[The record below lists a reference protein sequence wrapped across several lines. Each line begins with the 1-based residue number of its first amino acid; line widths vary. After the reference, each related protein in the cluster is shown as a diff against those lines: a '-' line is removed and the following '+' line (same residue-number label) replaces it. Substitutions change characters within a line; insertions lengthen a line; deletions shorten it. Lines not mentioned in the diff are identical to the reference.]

1 MSEFFLE
8 LFSEEIPARMQS
20 DAAKHIRDFMTDAL
34 IKNKLGF
41 DEVFSFVASR
51 RLGICIKGL
60 PEAQA
65 DLVEERKGPSVTAA
79 QQALDGFLRSVSMTK
94 DQLQIRKT
102 PKGDFYFA
110 SISRKGRST
119 ADVLQETVEALLH
132 SFPWPKS
139 MRWAGHKEYWV
150 RPLHAIVCLFDGN
163 VIPVEFAGVKSG
175 KTTYGH
181 RFLAPQAVEVDCFAD
196 YQEKMRK
203 AFVLIDPQ
211 ERKKIICERA
221 RELAQEAG
229 YRLLEDEAFL
239 QMRQDVLAKLQRI
252 QNTSLAEVLLWAKEW
267 EIYQNDFRFLD
278 VIALWYRDLL
288 FAKRL
293 HDDTLL
299 IQQDLQ
305 AALYAH
311 ATEDAAVLAHKAIAV
326 QQARTRLT
334 QNANFRLTIEVLLM
348 ELKGE

>member
-1 MSEFFLE
+1 MNFLIQKNSFCKSCHAYDAGAHPDLILVRPEKKSLGVEEIRTKIIDDVAIKPYRYSYKIYIIEQADTMTPAAQNALLKTLEEPPSYAVFLLLAKQQAAFLE
-8 LFSEEIPARMQS
+8 TVLSRCISLHLHPLPAQ
-20 DAAKHIRDFMTDAL
+20 I
-34 IKNKLGF
+34 
-41 DEVFSFVASR
+41 VASY
-51 RLGICIKGL
+51 LQEKKSL
-60 PEAQA
+60 SSEQAASYAAYAQ
-65 DLVEERKGPSVTAA
+65 GSIG
-79 QQALDGFLRSVSMTK
+79 QALT
-94 DQLQIRKT
+94 
-102 PKGDFYFA
+102 
-110 SISRKGRST
+110 
-119 ADVLQETVEALLH
+119 
-132 SFPWPKS
+132 
-139 MRWAGHKEYWV
+139 
-150 RPLHAIVCLFDGN
+150 
-163 VIPVEFAGVKSG
+163 
-175 KTTYGH
+175 
-181 RFLAPQAVEVDCFAD
+181 
-196 YQEKMRK
+196 
-203 AFVLIDPQ
+203 
-211 ERKKIICERA
+211 
-221 RELAQEAG
+221 
-229 YRLLEDEAFL
+229 LLEDEAFL

-326 QQARTRLT
+326 QQARTQLT

>member
-1 MSEFFLE
+1 MYQFSNIYGNALLVHHLQHAIQQKRISHAYLLLGDDGSGKKLLAHTFAQTLFCEQGGTEPCGICKSCHAYDAGAHPDLILVRPEKKSLGVEEIRTKIIDDVAIKPYRYSYKIYIIEQADTMTPAAQNALLKTLEEPPSYAVFLLLAKQQAAFLE
-8 LFSEEIPARMQS
+8 TVLSRCISLHLHPLPAQ
-20 DAAKHIRDFMTDAL
+20 I
-34 IKNKLGF
+34 
-41 DEVFSFVASR
+41 VASY
-51 RLGICIKGL
+51 LQEKKSL
-60 PEAQA
+60 SSEQAASYAAYAQ
-65 DLVEERKGPSVTAA
+65 GSIG
-79 QQALDGFLRSVSMTK
+79 QALT
-94 DQLQIRKT
+94 
-102 PKGDFYFA
+102 
-110 SISRKGRST
+110 
-119 ADVLQETVEALLH
+119 
-132 SFPWPKS
+132 
-139 MRWAGHKEYWV
+139 
-150 RPLHAIVCLFDGN
+150 
-163 VIPVEFAGVKSG
+163 
-175 KTTYGH
+175 
-181 RFLAPQAVEVDCFAD
+181 
-196 YQEKMRK
+196 
-203 AFVLIDPQ
+203 
-211 ERKKIICERA
+211 
-221 RELAQEAG
+221 
-229 YRLLEDEAFL
+229 LLEDEAFL

-326 QQARTRLT
+326 QQARTQLT